1 MTSTHLNY
9 ITTIASVDTT
19 TMLCAYDEVVLR
31 PQGKTVVRNEAL
43 CMIDTRINEL
53 IAEGVTSGSVTFNIR
68 NGYMF
73 TYSDVEP
80 AKARVKYVSNKKK
93 RSKKYK
99 ANK

>member
-1 MTSTHLNY
+1 M
-9 ITTIASVDTT
+9 V
-19 TMLCAYDEVVLR
+19 CKCDEVVLT
-31 PQGKTVVRNEAL
+31 PQGKVVVRNEAL
-43 CMIDTRINEL
+43 CMIDARINEL

-80 AKARVKYVSNKKK
+80 VKARVKYVSNKKK